1 MMVLKIFNTMTKK
14 KEIFK
19 PMKDKEVKFFVCG
32 QTVYDDAHLG
42 HAKTYINF
50 DVIVRFLR
58 LLGYKVKYLQNITD
72 VDDKIINRAK
82 EKGVQP
88 LDLARHF
95 TQRFFEDME
104 KLKVK
109 GTVSKYPKSTDYMEK
124 IIAQIQTL
132 IKKGYAYTIDGD
144 VYFDVSKFKDYTKL
158 SRIRLGDL
166 EKHRLEPDERKTN
179 SSDFSLWKP
188 TKSGEVS
195 WDSPWGMGKPGWHI
209 EDTAMTITE
218 FGPQYDVHGGANELI
233 FPHHTNEIAQAE
245 AATGKKPFV
254 KYWLHSG
261 VLKIRGE
268 KMAKSLKNFIT
279 VREALH
285 RFSPEA
291 VRIWI
296 LSSHY
301 RKPMDYS
308 EKDLELAK
316 KKIQKIS
323 SALEKIHDN
332 IRNAKGG
339 SSSVAK
345 GIKKIEDDFLGS
357 MEDDFNTPL
366 ALKSFFDLISLTNKV
381 IDSGKFS
388 KADLKDLERS
398 VGELGE
404 IFQIVP
410 EREREKKISDEM
422 RKLMKLREKM
432 RREGDFAAADK
443 IRDQLRRDYGIVL
456 EDTPKGVKWKRL

>member
-1 MMVLKIFNTMTKK
+1 MPLKIFNTMRKR

-19 PMKDKEVKFFVCG
+19 PMKNREVKFFVCG

-42 HAKTYINF
+42 HAKTYVNF

-58 LLGYKVKYLQNITD
+58 FLGYKVTYLQNITD

-82 EKGVQP
+82 VKGMQP
-88 LDLARHF
+88 LELAKHF

-104 KLKVK
+104 KLNVK
-109 GTVSKYPKSTDYMEK
+109 ATVSKYPRSTDYIEK
-124 IIAQIQTL
+124 IIGQIQTL
-132 IKKGYAYTIDGD
+132 IKRGYAYTIDGD
-144 VYFDVSKFKDYTKL
+144 IYFDVSKFKDYTKL
-158 SRIRLGDL
+158 SRMKLEEL

-179 SSDFSLWKP
+179 SSDFSLWKSA
-188 TKSGEVS
+188 KSSEIS
-195 WDSPWGMGKPGWHI
+195 WDSPWGRGRPGWHI
-209 EDTAMTITE
+209 EDTAITVAE

-245 AATGKKPFV
+245 TATGKKPFV

-279 VREALH
+279 IREALH
-285 RFSPEA
+285 KYSPEA

-296 LSSHY
+296 SSSHY
-301 RKPMDYS
+301 RKPVDYS

-316 KKIQKIS
+316 RKIQKIS
-323 SALEKIHDN
+323 DALEKISDSLKG
-332 IRNAKGG
+332 AKGNKL
-339 SSSVAK
+339 SIAK
-345 GIKKIEDDFLGS
+345 ELAKTKGGFMEA

-366 ALKSFFDLISLTNKV
+366 ALKNFFDLISLSNKL
-381 IDSGKFS
+381 IDSEKFS
-388 KADLKDLERS
+388 KADLKDLEKSIRN
-398 VGELGE
+398 LGE

-410 EREREKKISDEM
+410 EKSSEKKISDEI
-422 RKLMKLREKM
+422 RNLIKLREKM
-432 RREGDFAAADK
+432 RGEGNFAAADE
-443 IRDQLRRDYGIVL
+443 IRERLRKDFGIIL
-456 EDTPKGVKWKRL
+456 EDTPKGAKWKRL